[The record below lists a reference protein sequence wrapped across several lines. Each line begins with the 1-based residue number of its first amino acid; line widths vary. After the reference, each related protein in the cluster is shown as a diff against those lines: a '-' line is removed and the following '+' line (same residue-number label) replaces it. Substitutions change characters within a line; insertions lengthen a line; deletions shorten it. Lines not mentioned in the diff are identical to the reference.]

1 MRHDRAES
9 GTVSATALAI
19 ALTSVLLN
27 AAAQLFLK
35 AGTNIVGT
43 VSFGDA
49 NTVNTLMQIARV
61 PWFWAGFACYG
72 ISLFTWI
79 ATLSRLPVSV
89 AYPLV
94 SIGYVINAI
103 LAWWL
108 FGESLTMQKVVG
120 IGFIII
126 GVILVSNTV
135 SK

>member
-1 MRHDRAES
+1 M
-9 GTVSATALAI
+9 TATALAI
-19 ALTSVLLN
+19 ALLSVLLN

-49 NTVNTLMQIARV
+49 NTLNTLVQIARV

-94 SIGYVINAI
+94 SIGYVVNA
-103 LAWWL
+103 LAAWWL
-108 FGESLTMQKVVG
+108 FGESLTMQKIIGV
-120 IGFIII
+120 GFIII
-126 GVILVSNTV
+126 GVILVSTTV

>member
-1 MRHDRAES
+1 MS
-9 GTVSATALAI
+9 GTALAV
-19 ALTSVLLN
+19 ALLSVLLN

-43 VSFGDA
+43 VSFGGAD
-49 NTVNTLMQIARV
+49 TLQTLLQIARV

-94 SIGYVINAI
+94 SIGYVFNAAA
-103 LAWWL
+103 AWYL
-108 FGESLTMQKVVG
+108 FGESLTAQKLIG
-120 IGFIII
+120 IGFIVV
-126 GVILVSNTV
+126 GVILVSTTV

>member
-1 MRHDRAES
+1 M
-9 GTVSATALAI
+9 TATALSI
-19 ALTSVLLN
+19 ALLSVLLN

-49 NTVNTLMQIARV
+49 NTINTLMQIARV

-94 SIGYVINAI
+94 SIGYVVNA
-103 LAWWL
+103 LAAWWL
-108 FGESLTMQKVVG
+108 FGESLTMQKIIGV
-120 IGFIII
+120 GFIII
-126 GVILVSNTV
+126 GVILVSTTV

>member
-1 MRHDRAES
+1 MT
-9 GTVSATALAI
+9 GTALSI
-19 ALTSVLLN
+19 ALLSVLLN

-35 AGTNIVGT
+35 AGTNVVGT

-49 NTVNTLMQIARV
+49 NTLNTLLGIARV

-94 SIGYVINAI
+94 SIGYVVNA
-103 LAWWL
+103 LAAWWL
-108 FGESLTMQKVVG
+108 FGESLTLQKLIGV
-120 IGFIII
+120 GFIII
-126 GVILVSNTV
+126 GVILVSTTV

>member
-1 MRHDRAES
+1 MS
-9 GTVSATALAI
+9 GTALAI
-19 ALTSVLLN
+19 ALLSVLLN

-43 VSFGDA
+43 VSFGGAD
-49 NTVNTLMQIARV
+49 TFQTLLQIARV

-89 AYPLV
+89 AYPLI
-94 SIGYVINAI
+94 SIGYVINAVA
-103 LAWWL
+103 AWYL
-108 FGESLTMQKVVG
+108 FGESLTAQKLIG
-120 IGFIII
+120 IGFIVV
-126 GVILVSNTV
+126 GVILVSTTV

>member
-1 MRHDRAES
+1 MS
-9 GTVSATALAI
+9 GTALSI
-19 ALTSVLLN
+19 ALLSVLLN

-35 AGTNIVGT
+35 AGTNVVGT

-49 NTVNTLMQIARV
+49 NTLNTLMGIARV

-94 SIGYVINAI
+94 SIGYVLNA
-103 LAWWL
+103 LAAWWL
-108 FGESLTMQKVVG
+108 FGESLTMQKLIGV
-120 IGFIII
+120 GFIII
-126 GVILVSNTV
+126 GVILVSTTV

>member
-1 MRHDRAES
+1 MTS
-9 GTVSATALAI
+9 TAFSI
-19 ALTSVLLN
+19 ALLSVLLN

-35 AGTNIVGT
+35 AGTNVIGT

-49 NTVNTLMQIARV
+49 NTFNTLLNIARV
-61 PWFWAGFACYG
+61 RWFWAGFACYG

-94 SIGYVINAI
+94 SIGYVVNA
-103 LAWWL
+103 LAAWWL
-108 FGESLTMQKVVG
+108 FGESLSVQKLIGV
-120 IGFIII
+120 GFIIV
-126 GVILVSNTV
+126 GVILVSTTV

>member
-1 MRHDRAES
+1 VN
-9 GTVSATALAI
+9 TTALSI
-19 ALTSVLLN
+19 ALLSVLLN

-49 NTVNTLMQIARV
+49 NTVNTLLNIARV

-94 SIGYVINAI
+94 SIGYVVNA
-103 LAWWL
+103 LAAWWL
-108 FGESLTMQKVVG
+108 FGESLTMQKLIGV
-120 IGFIII
+120 GFIIV
-126 GVILVSNTV
+126 GVILVSTTV

>member
-1 MRHDRAES
+1 MNS
-9 GTVSATALAI
+9 TALSI
-19 ALTSVLLN
+19 ALLSVLLN

-49 NTVNTLMQIARV
+49 NTVNTLMNIARV

-94 SIGYVINAI
+94 SIGYVVNA
-103 LAWWL
+103 LAAWWL
-108 FGESLTMQKVVG
+108 FGESLTMQKLIGV
-120 IGFIII
+120 GFIIV
-126 GVILVSNTV
+126 GVILVSTTV

>member
-1 MRHDRAES
+1 MT
-9 GTVSATALAI
+9 GTALSI
-19 ALTSVLLN
+19 ALLSVLLN

-49 NTVNTLMQIARV
+49 NTFNTLMNIARV

-94 SIGYVINAI
+94 SIGYVVNAMA
-103 LAWWL
+103 AWWL
-108 FGESLTMQKVVG
+108 FGESLTMQKLIGV
-120 IGFIII
+120 GFIII
-126 GVILVSNTV
+126 GVILVSTSV

>member
-1 MRHDRAES
+1 MS
-9 GTVSATALAI
+9 STALSI
-19 ALTSVLLN
+19 ALLSVLLN

-35 AGTNIVGT
+35 AGTNVVGT

-49 NTVNTLMQIARV
+49 NTFNTLLNIARV

-94 SIGYVINAI
+94 SIGYVVNA
-103 LAWWL
+103 LAAWWL
-108 FGESLTMQKVVG
+108 FGESLTMQKLIGV
-120 IGFIII
+120 GFIII
-126 GVILVSNTV
+126 GVILVSTTV

>member
-1 MRHDRAES
+1 MTS
-9 GTVSATALAI
+9 SALAI
-19 ALTSVLLN
+19 ALLSVLLN

-49 NTVNTLMQIARV
+49 NTINTLMNIARV

-94 SIGYVINAI
+94 SIGYVVNA
-103 LAWWL
+103 LAAWWL
-108 FGESLTMQKVVG
+108 FGESLTVQKL
-120 IGFIII
+120 I
-126 GVILVSNTV
+126 GVEIGRASCRERVSPRV
-135 SK
+135 

>member
-1 MRHDRAES
+1 M
-9 GTVSATALAI
+9 TATALAI
-19 ALTSVLLN
+19 ALLSVLLN

-49 NTVNTLMQIARV
+49 NTVNTLVQIARV

-94 SIGYVINAI
+94 SIGYVVNA
-103 LAWWL
+103 LAAWWL
-108 FGESLTMQKVVG
+108 FGESLTMQKIIGV
-120 IGFIII
+120 GFIII
-126 GVILVSNTV
+126 GVILVSTTV

>member
-1 MRHDRAES
+1 MS
-9 GTVSATALAI
+9 GSALSI
-19 ALTSVLLN
+19 ALLSVLLN

-49 NTVNTLMQIARV
+49 NTLNTLIAIARV

-94 SIGYVINAI
+94 SIGYVVNAI
-103 LAWWL
+103 AAWWL
-108 FGESLTMQKVVG
+108 FGESLTVQKLIGV
-120 IGFIII
+120 GFIII
-126 GVILVSNTV
+126 GVILVSTTAA
-135 SK
+135 K

>member
-1 MRHDRAES
+1 M
-9 GTVSATALAI
+9 TATALSI
-19 ALTSVLLN
+19 ALLSVLLN

-35 AGTNIVGT
+35 AGTNVVGT

-49 NTVNTLMQIARV
+49 NTVNTLMGIARV

-94 SIGYVINAI
+94 SIGYVVNA
-103 LAWWL
+103 LAAWWL
-108 FGESLTMQKVVG
+108 FGESLTVQKLIGV
-120 IGFIII
+120 GFIII
-126 GVILVSNTV
+126 GVVLVSTTV

>member
-1 MRHDRAES
+1 MT
-9 GTVSATALAI
+9 GTALSI
-19 ALTSVLLN
+19 ALLSVLLN

-49 NTVNTLMQIARV
+49 NTFNTLMNIARV

-94 SIGYVINAI
+94 SIGYVVNAMA
-103 LAWWL
+103 AWWL
-108 FGESLTMQKVVG
+108 FGESLTMQKLIG

-126 GVILVSNTV
+126 GVILVSTSV

>member
-1 MRHDRAES
+1 M
-9 GTVSATALAI
+9 TTTAFAI

-27 AAAQLFLK
+27 AAAQMFLK
-35 AGTNIVGT
+35 AGTNVVGT

-49 NTVNTLMQIARV
+49 NTVNTLLQIARV

-94 SIGYVINAI
+94 SIGYVVNAL

-108 FGESLTMQKVVG
+108 FGESLTMQKIVG

>member
-1 MRHDRAES
+1 MT
-9 GTVSATALAI
+9 GTALSI
-19 ALTSVLLN
+19 ALLSVLLN

-43 VSFGDA
+43 VSFGDT
-49 NTVNTLMQIARV
+49 NTINTLLQIARV

-94 SIGYVINAI
+94 SIGYVVNA
-103 LAWWL
+103 LAAWWL
-108 FGESLTMQKVVG
+108 FGESITMQKMVG
-120 IGFIII
+120 VGFIIV
-126 GVILVSNTV
+126 GVILVSTSMASV

>member
-1 MRHDRAES
+1 MT
-9 GTVSATALAI
+9 GTALSI
-19 ALTSVLLN
+19 ALLSVLLN

-49 NTVNTLMQIARV
+49 NTFNTLMNIARV

-94 SIGYVINAI
+94 SIGYVVNAMA
-103 LAWWL
+103 AWWL
-108 FGESLTMQKVVG
+108 FGESLTMQKLIGV
-120 IGFIII
+120 GFIIF
-126 GVILVSNTV
+126 GVILVSTSV

>member
-1 MRHDRAES
+1 MS
-9 GTVSATALAI
+9 GTALSI
-19 ALTSVLLN
+19 ALLSVLLN

-35 AGTNIVGT
+35 AGTNVVGT

-49 NTVNTLMQIARV
+49 NTLNTLMGIARV

-94 SIGYVINAI
+94 SIGYVVNA
-103 LAWWL
+103 LAAWWL
-108 FGESLTMQKVVG
+108 FGESLTLQKLIG

-126 GVILVSNTV
+126 GVILVSTMV

>member
-1 MRHDRAES
+1 MS
-9 GTVSATALAI
+9 GTALSI
-19 ALTSVLLN
+19 ALLSVLLN

-35 AGTNIVGT
+35 AGTNVVGT

-49 NTVNTLMQIARV
+49 NTLNTLMGIARV

-79 ATLSRLPVSV
+79 AALSRLPVSV

-94 SIGYVINAI
+94 SIGYVVNA
-103 LAWWL
+103 LAAWWL
-108 FGESLTMQKVVG
+108 FGESLTMQKLIGV
-120 IGFIII
+120 GFIII
-126 GVILVSNTV
+126 GVILVSTTF

>member
-1 MRHDRAES
+1 MS
-9 GTVSATALAI
+9 GSAFSI
-19 ALTSVLLN
+19 ALLSVLLN

-49 NTVNTLMQIARV
+49 NTLNTLIAIARV

-94 SIGYVINAI
+94 SIGYVVNAI
-103 LAWWL
+103 AAWWL
-108 FGESLTMQKVVG
+108 FGESLTVQKLVG
-120 IGFIII
+120 VGFIII
-126 GVILVSNTV
+126 GVILVSTTAA
-135 SK
+135 K

>member
-1 MRHDRAES
+1 MT
-9 GTVSATALAI
+9 GTALSI
-19 ALTSVLLN
+19 ALLSVLLN

-49 NTVNTLMQIARV
+49 NTFKTLMSIARV

-94 SIGYVINAI
+94 SIGYVVNA
-103 LAWWL
+103 LAAWWL
-108 FGESLTMQKVVG
+108 FGESLTMQKLIGV
-120 IGFIII
+120 GFIII
-126 GVILVSNTV
+126 GVILVSTTVTV

>member
-1 MRHDRAES
+1 MNS
-9 GTVSATALAI
+9 TALSI
-19 ALTSVLLN
+19 ALLSVLLN

-35 AGTNIVGT
+35 AGTNVVGT

-49 NTVNTLMQIARV
+49 NTINTLLNIARV

-94 SIGYVINAI
+94 SIGYVVNA
-103 LAWWL
+103 LAAWWL
-108 FGESLTMQKVVG
+108 FGESLTMQKLIGV
-120 IGFIII
+120 GFIII
-126 GVILVSNTV
+126 GVILVSTTV

>member
-1 MRHDRAES
+1 MT
-9 GTVSATALAI
+9 GTALSI
-19 ALTSVLLN
+19 ALLSVLLN

-35 AGTNIVGT
+35 AGTNVVGT

-49 NTVNTLMQIARV
+49 NTFNTLINIARV

-94 SIGYVINAI
+94 SIGYVVNA
-103 LAWWL
+103 LAAWWL
-108 FGESLTMQKVVG
+108 FGESLTMQKLIGV
-120 IGFIII
+120 GFIII
-126 GVILVSNTV
+126 GVILVSTTV

>member
-1 MRHDRAES
+1 MS
-9 GTVSATALAI
+9 STALSI
-19 ALTSVLLN
+19 ALLSVLLN

-35 AGTNIVGT
+35 AGTNVVGT

-49 NTVNTLMQIARV
+49 NTFNTLLNIARV

-94 SIGYVINAI
+94 SIGYVVNA
-103 LAWWL
+103 LAAWWL
-108 FGESLTMQKVVG
+108 FGESLTMQKLVG
-120 IGFIII
+120 VGFIII
-126 GVILVSNTV
+126 GVILVSTTV

>member
-1 MRHDRAES
+1 VT
-9 GTVSATALAI
+9 GTALSI
-19 ALTSVLLN
+19 ALLSVLLN

-35 AGTNIVGT
+35 AGTNIIGT

-49 NTVNTLMQIARV
+49 NTFTTLLNIARV

-94 SIGYVINAI
+94 SVGYVVNAVA
-103 LAWWL
+103 AWWL
-108 FGESLTMQKVVG
+108 FGESLTVQKLLGV
-120 IGFIII
+120 GFII
-126 GVILVSNTV
+126 VSTSA